1 MQEEKIA
8 EPQHYYI
15 QPNDIVTVT
24 KMNHLTEI
32 QYMEKMNRTASIR
45 KLNKDE
51 YVLLE
56 TGEIKEFNHS
66 ENRSDSFNSLRKT
79 FKKIRYLINNNFTGK
94 PNEIF
99 VTLTYPGANMNDPKK
114 LYQDLDKFVKRLKY
128 RYKEQT
134 TLDYLH
140 VVEPHE
146 KGGFHVHSLLRFND
160 LQSIFIPNAE
170 LARMWGH
177 GFVTIERIQDVDNI
191 GAYLSAYLA
200 DVELTDG
207 NVLHAM
213 QNGLEVVEKEV
224 EGVKKRFVKGG
235 RLHLYPSGMNL
246 YRKSKGILFPERKT
260 MSYKNAKKVVGS
272 AQPHYSK
279 TYSIETDEFSNT
291 LAFEQYNSKRK

>member
-1 MQEEKIA
+1 MQEEKSA
-8 EPQHYYI
+8 EPQGYCI

-56 TGEIKEFNHS
+56 TGEIKQFEHT
-66 ENRSDSFNSLRKT
+66 ENRSESYNSLRQT
-79 FKKIRYLINNNFTGK
+79 FKKIRYLINNNFVGGS
-94 PNEIF
+94 NELF

-114 LYQDLDKFVKRLKY
+114 LYKDLDKFIKKLKY
-128 RYKEQT
+128 RYKSET
-134 TLDYLH
+134 TIDYLH

-146 KGGFHVHSLLRFND
+146 RGGFHVHSLLRFNE
-160 LQSIFIPNAE
+160 LKSIFIPNAE
-170 LARMWGH
+170 LADIWGH
-177 GFVTIERIQDVDNI
+177 GFVTIERIGDVDNI

-200 DVELTDG
+200 DVELNEET
-207 NVLHAM
+207 VAVAM
-213 QNGLEVVEKEV
+213 REGREVIEKEING
-224 EGVKKRFVKGG
+224 ETKRFIKGG
-235 RLHLYPSGMNL
+235 RLHMYPPKFRIF
-246 YRKSKGILFPERKT
+246 RKSTGIAFPERKT

>member
-1 MQEEKIA
+1 MQEEKSA
-8 EPQHYYI
+8 EPQSYCI

-56 TGEIKEFNHS
+56 TGEIKQFEHTK
-66 ENRSDSFNSLRKT
+66 NRSESYNSLRQT
-79 FKKIRYLINNNFTGK
+79 FKKIRYLINNNFVGGS
-94 PNEIF
+94 NELF

-114 LYQDLDKFVKRLKY
+114 LYKDLDKFIKKLKY
-128 RYKEQT
+128 RYKSET
-134 TLDYLH
+134 TIDYLH

-146 KGGFHVHSLLRFND
+146 RGGFHVHSLLRFNE
-160 LQSIFIPNAE
+160 LKSIFIPNAE
-170 LARMWGH
+170 LADIWGH
-177 GFVTIERIQDVDNI
+177 GFVTIERIGDVDNI

-200 DVELTDG
+200 DVELNEET
-207 NVLHAM
+207 VAVAM
-213 QNGLEVVEKEV
+213 REGREVIEKEING
-224 EGVKKRFVKGG
+224 ETKRFIKGG
-235 RLHLYPSGMNL
+235 RLHMYPPKFRMF
-246 YRKSKGILFPERKT
+246 RKSTGIEFPERKT

>member
-1 MQEEKIA
+1 MQEEKNA
-8 EPQHYYI
+8 KQNDCYI

-56 TGEIKEFNHS
+56 TGEIKEFEHF
-66 ENRSDSFNSLRKT
+66 ENRSDSYNSLRQT
-79 FKKIRYLINNNFTGK
+79 FKKLRYLINNNFVGGS
-94 PNEIF
+94 NELF

-114 LYQDLDKFVKRLKY
+114 LYKDLDKFVKKLKY
-128 RYKEQT
+128 RYKSET
-134 TLDYLH
+134 TIDYLH

-170 LARMWGH
+170 LAGIWGH
-177 GFVTIERIQDVDNI
+177 GFVRIESIKNVDNI

-200 DVELTDG
+200 DVELTDDTFRIAVKE
-207 NVLHAM
+207 N
-213 QNGLEVVEKEV
+213 LEVVEKEV
-224 EGVKKRFVKGG
+224 NGETKRFIKGG
-235 RLHLYPSGMNL
+235 RLHMYPPKFRIF
-246 YRKSKGILFPERKT
+246 RKSTGIAFPERKT

-279 TYSIETDEFSNT
+279 IYSIQSDDFENT
-291 LAFEQYNSKRK
+291 IQFEQYNSKRL